1 LKSNKLVSWL
11 LVIVLVLSGFSFVF
25 AADNIPT
32 AKVVF
37 KASIPDAN
45 GVFTATLT
53 VYNATFNAFQF
64 AFSYNAEAIS
74 PVDSTG
80 VVASAFTGF
89 GTAAEST
96 SSWMN
101 PVGNKFD
108 SQLGLFECGGY
119 ANPGSGSV
127 TADASGMLLY
137 TFTFRKT
144 GTAPVTIRLA
154 TEASGAP
161 FNPSIPE
168 GGGLAE
174 GGYNVDTTVEIQ
186 LPTELGESVVDKIVS
201 PVSGVQA
208 DVVDALSPKALRL
221 RDTIILQIANGTAT
235 KDGELVRIDGS
246 NILVKPYIDENDR
259 TMVPVRF
266 IAEAM
271 GATVAWNG
279 LTEQITITYQDKV
292 ILMTV
297 GSKEFKINGVVKN
310 MDTTPVIN
318 KGWDRTMVPVRFI
331 AETFDRDVKWDPDR
345 NLVII
350 SPLADPWDP
359 DGAIEKEVMT
369 NVMLLLSPLMQKF
382 V

>member
-1 LKSNKLVSWL
+1 M
-11 LVIVLVLSGFSFVF
+11 
-25 AADNIPT
+25 
-32 AKVVF
+32 AKVLL
-37 KASIPDAN
+37 KAEKPDSS
-45 GVFTATLT
+45 GLFTATLT
-53 VYNATFNAFQF
+53 VHDATFNAFQF
-64 AFSYNAEAIS
+64 AFSYDADTVI
-74 PVDSTG
+74 PVNKNGQPAVSFSDC
-80 VVASAFTGF
+80 
-89 GTAAEST
+89 GTAVESV
-96 SSWMN
+96 SSWMS
-101 PVGNKFD
+101 PIGNKLD
-108 SQLGLFECGGY
+108 VQKGLLECGGY
-119 ANPGSGSV
+119 VNPGRGNI
-127 TADASGMLLY
+127 TADASGIVLY
-137 TFTFRKT
+137 EFTFRKT

-154 TEASGAP
+154 AEASGAP

-201 PVSGVQA
+201 PVSGGQA

-271 GATVAWNG
+271 GATVAWSG
-279 LTEQITITYQDKV
+279 PTEQITITYKDKV

-297 GSKEFKINGVVKN
+297 GSKEFKINGIVKN

-318 KGWDRTMVPVRFI
+318 KGWDRTVVPVRFI
-331 AETFDRDVKWDPDR
+331 AEAFLRDVKWDPEN